1 MPTPHDLTRFDGLHE
16 RMASHVHDGG
26 VGGLTWA
33 VSVGDHVVS
42 GASGWLDPMAQQ
54 RAMPVD
60 GIFRIASVSKP
71 IVAVA
76 ALQLVEEGLVDLDAP
91 IDPVLPELADRRV
104 LVDPDGP
111 VDQMTETAARPLSLR
126 DLLTFRCGLGMDFD
140 FSVEQPLLDRL
151 WELGIG
157 PGPTAPECTPD
168 EYLAQLSPLPVAD
181 QPGSRWRYHTGS
193 DIVSVLIERVR
204 GTTLD
209 EVLAR
214 HVFEPLGMQD
224 TAFWARP
231 DQLDRFGACRMT
243 EEDGEHRIWDEPEGG
258 RWSTPPAFRSGATGL
273 ISTTADLVKFGQLF
287 LRHGHGPD
295 GPVLGDGYLSEMV
308 TDQLTDHQRE
318 VARIDGLT
326 SALGW
331 GFGTAVHCEQGPTV
345 WPPVG
350 AFGWDGGLGSRWI
363 VDPSRDLCAVLLTTD
378 GLSSPDLP
386 VVFDDLFKAIAT
398 AL

>member
-1 MPTPHDLTRFDGLHE
+1 MGSQQDMTHFDGLHE
-16 RMASHVHDGG
+16 RMASHVNDGG

-33 VSVGDHVVS
+33 VSIGDQVVS
-42 GASGWLDPMAQQ
+42 GASGWLDPMRQQ
-54 RAMPVD
+54 RPMPVD

-91 IDPVLPELADRRV
+91 IDAVIPELADRQV

-111 VDQMTETAARPLSLR
+111 VDQMTVASARPLSLR

-140 FSVEQPLLDRL
+140 FSVDQPLLDRL
-151 WELGIG
+151 WELDIG
-157 PGPTAPECTPD
+157 PGPTAPECSPD
-168 EYLAQLSPLPVAD
+168 EYLAQLGALPIAE

-193 DIVSVLIERVR
+193 DIVSVLVERVR

-209 EVLAR
+209 AVLAQ
-214 HVFEPLGMQD
+214 HVFDPLGMTD
-224 TAFWARP
+224 TGFWARP
-231 DQLDRFGACRMT
+231 EQLDRFGACRMT
-243 EEDGEHRIWDEPEGG
+243 DENGDHAVWDAPDDG
-258 RWSTPPAFRSGATGL
+258 RWSAPPAFRSGATGL
-273 ISTTADLVKFGQLF
+273 ISTAADLVQFGRLF
-287 LRHGHGPD
+287 LHHGPD
-295 GPVLGDGYLSEMV
+295 EPVLGDGYLTEMA
-308 TDQLTDHQRE
+308 TNQLTDHQRT
-318 VARIDGLT
+318 VARIDGFG

-331 GFGTAVHCEQGPTV
+331 GFGTAVHCEQGPTA

-386 VVFDDLFKAIAT
+386 VVMDDFFKAIAT